1 MLNNV
6 VRNYIYRL
14 GIKDERLAMKN
25 PDIIWLASYPRSGNT
40 FLRTV
45 LWHCFGLRSA
55 SVYPNDLGGKQEL
68 ANYVGHI
75 EHGRG
80 QAIKFQLGGLPL
92 LKTHE
97 YPPDKNPAIYVV
109 RDARPASVSL
119 WKFYQKKIPLQTII
133 AGQHRLGTWSNHVA
147 AWKPWE
153 RTDTLLIKYE
163 DMIGDLPL
171 VLSKVS
177 TFLDRKILSER
188 IPDRSTVAGIDGK
201 WVRTQSDWRSY
212 ISDAQLAQ
220 CNEVN
225 LGMLQKLG
233 YLPPQ

>member
-1 MLNNV
+1 MT
-6 VRNYIYRL
+6 
-14 GIKDERLAMKN
+14 N
-25 PDIIWLASYPRSGNT
+25 PGIIWLASYPRSGNT

-75 EHGRG
+75 EHGPNQPIR
-80 QAIKFQLGGLPL
+80 FQMGGLPL

-97 YPPDKNPAIYVV
+97 LPPDDHPAIYVV
-109 RDARPASVSL
+109 RDGRAASVSL
-119 WKFYQKKIPLQTII
+119 WQFNKRKIPFQAII
-133 AGQHRLGTWSNHVA
+133 AGQLSFGTWSNHLA

-153 RTDTLLIKYE
+153 RSNTLLIKYE
-163 DMIGDLPL
+163 DMISDLPL

-177 TFLDRKILSER
+177 AFVDRRILSHR
-188 IPDRSTVAGIDGK
+188 VPDRNTVAGIDGQ
-201 WVRTQSDWRSY
+201 WVRTKSDWRSQ

-220 CNEVN
+220 CNEIN
-225 LGMLQKLG
+225 HAMLQKMG
-233 YLPPQ
+233 YLP